1 MLADYCWTL
10 MHDSPNSTINQRAK
24 KAQMR

>member
-10 MHDSPNSTINQRAK
+10 MHDSPNSTFDWQAK
-24 KAQMR
+24 NAWLR